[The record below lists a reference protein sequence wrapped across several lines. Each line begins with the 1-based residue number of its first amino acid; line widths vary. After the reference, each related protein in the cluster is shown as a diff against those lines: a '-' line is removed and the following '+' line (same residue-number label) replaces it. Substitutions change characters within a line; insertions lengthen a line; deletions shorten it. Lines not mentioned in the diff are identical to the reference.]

1 MAERSGF
8 FNALYTDGE
17 YDRKYN
23 ANDYSDNLA
32 VVISNGVLRS
42 ANDDLRVTA
51 SGMACKVAAGRAWI
65 DGHYYYNDAP
75 LTFAATT
82 APAGGSRW
90 DRIMLR
96 LDSNIGTRSIKLRYA
111 QGTAANS
118 PTKPAP
124 VRSGGI
130 YELVLAD
137 VFVGTNATSV
147 TVTDTRADAAL
158 CGWVYSTAGDNSFL
172 KSLDSDYYSWAKG
185 VKDDLASVTLFKR
198 YTWRTITD
206 GGLTAAIGFNIP
218 QWDEET
224 CFLEVYVNGMF
235 VSEGVDFTRYSNMLQ
250 FPNLLQSGTEV
261 EVNVYKSID
270 GTGIMSVADEITQ
283 LQNQMA
289 ALNNTGDYEYI
300 CNGIDDNVKLS
311 AIAKAWLEGGTDY
324 SSKTIR
330 VYGTFGARAPVGGDG
345 EFFSPY
351 RWIEVAGDNY
361 ANRKII
367 FDFSCCSQLAIPVV
381 AGKLNYIFY
390 GIDAHIIGADVN
402 VYEKTTGTTII
413 GFSTVAGEV
422 YADNCRF
429 WITGDNTCKVS
440 CTGTFTNCR
449 ASVANST
456 GESYCFTPLTNS
468 LLRLNGGEYMAYSG
482 SAATTSAVVGHSA
495 SVTNAVSILNGV
507 NAPTVTRGGYY
518 QTHSIHQYAG
528 GGVMNCRDL
537 VSALPVN
544 AKGTNNISGTIA
556 KSKASA
562 G

>member
-8 FNALYTDGE
+8 FNALNVNGE

-32 VVISNGVLRS
+32 AIISNGVLRS

-51 SGMACKVAAGRAWI
+51 KGMSVTVAAGRAWI
-65 DGHYYYNDAP
+65 SGHYYYNDAP
-75 LTFAATT
+75 LTFAVPA
-82 APAGGSRW
+82 APAGGTRW
-90 DRIMLR
+90 DRIVLR
-96 LDSNIGTRSIKLRYA
+96 LDVNIAARTIKAHYV
-111 QGTAANS
+111 QGTAGNS
-118 PTKPAP
+118 PAKPAP
-124 VRSGGI
+124 VRNSNV

-147 TVTDTRADAAL
+147 TVTDTRANADL
-158 CGWVYSTAGDNSFL
+158 CGWVYSTAGDNSFIV
-172 KSLDSDYYSWAKG
+172 SLDNSFAEWFGKAK
-185 VKDDLASVTLFKR
+185 DTLASVTLFKR
-198 YTWRTITD
+198 YTWRTITE

-224 CFLEVYVNGMF
+224 CFMEVYVNGML
-235 VSEGVDFTRYSNMLQ
+235 VVEDVDFTREGRMLQ
-250 FPNLLQSGTEV
+250 FPNLLETGTEID
-261 EVNVYKSID
+261 VNVYKSID

-283 LQNQMA
+283 LQNAVA

-300 CNGIDDNVKLS
+300 CNGYDDNVKLS
-311 AIAKAWLEGGTDY
+311 QIAKAWLEGGTDY

-330 VYGTFGARAPVGGDG
+330 VHGTFGAQAPVGGDG
-345 EFFSPY
+345 EMWSPY

-402 VYEKTTGTTII
+402 VYEKGTGTTII

-422 YADNCRF
+422 YAENCRF

-482 SAATTSAVVGHSA
+482 SSATTSAVVGHSA

-518 QTHSIHQYAG
+518 QTHSIHQYPN

-537 VSALPVN
+537 VSALPIN

-556 KSKASA
+556 ISKANA

>member
-1 MAERSGF
+1 MAEKSGF
-8 FNALYTDGE
+8 FNALSVNGE

-32 VVISNGVLRS
+32 VIIGNGVLRS
-42 ANDDLRVTA
+42 AADDLRVTA
-51 SGMACKVAAGRAWI
+51 SGMACTVAAGRAWI
-65 DGHYYYNDAP
+65 NGKFYYNDAP
-75 LTFAATT
+75 KIFAAVTP
-82 APAGGSRW
+82 PAGGSRW
-90 DRIMLR
+90 DRVMLR
-96 LDSNIGTRSIKLRYA
+96 LDNDVSARSIALRYV
-111 QGTAANS
+111 QGAAGNS

-124 VRSGGI
+124 VRSGNV

-137 VFVGTNATSV
+137 ILVGTNATSV
-147 TVTDTRADAAL
+147 TVTDTRADAEL
-158 CGWVYSTAGDNSFL
+158 CGWVYSTAGDGSFF
-172 KSLDSDYYSWAKG
+172 KSLDNDFAAWFTQT
-185 VKDDLASVTLFKR
+185 KDTLASVTLFKR
-198 YTWRTITD
+198 YNWRTT
-206 GGLTAAIGFNIP
+206 LAATGKAVAFNIP
-218 QWDEET
+218 QFDEET
-224 CFLEVYVNGMF
+224 TFIDVYVNGAL
-235 VSEGVDFTRYSNMLQ
+235 VVESVDFTRSNSVLT
-250 FPNLLQSGTEV
+250 FTNALVAGTEIDV
-261 EVNVYKSID
+261 RAYKSID
-270 GTGIMSVADEITQ
+270 GTGILSVADEITQ
-283 LQNQMA
+283 LQNEVA
-289 ALNNTGDYEYI
+289 ALNTTGDYDYI

-330 VYGTFGARAPVGGDG
+330 VYGTFGAQAPVGGDG
-345 EFFSPY
+345 EMWTPY
-351 RWIEVAGDNY
+351 RWLDVAGDNY

-367 FDFSCCSQLAIPVV
+367 FDFSCCSQLSFPVI

-402 VYEKTTGTTII
+402 VYEKGTGTTII
-413 GFSTVAGEV
+413 GFSTVAGAL
-422 YADNCRF
+422 YAENCRF
-429 WITGDNTCKVS
+429 WITGDNTCKIA

-482 SAATTSAVVGHSA
+482 SSATTSAVVGHSA

-507 NAPTVTRGGYY
+507 NAPTVERGGYY

-528 GGVMNCRDL
+528 GGVINCRDL

-556 KSKASA
+556 KSKAKA

>member
-8 FNALYTDGE
+8 FNALLTNNE

-23 ANDYSDNLA
+23 ANDYCDNLA

-42 ANDDLRVTA
+42 TNDDLRVTA
-51 SGMACKVAAGRAWI
+51 SGMACTVAAGRAWI
-65 DGHYYYNDAP
+65 GGHYYYNDAP
-75 LTFAATT
+75 LTFAAVT

-96 LDSNIGTRSIKLRYA
+96 LDSNIGTRSIKLHYV

-118 PTKPAP
+118 PTQPEP

-130 YELVLAD
+130 YDLVLAD

-147 TVTDTRADAAL
+147 TVTDTRADASL
-158 CGWVYSTAGDNSFL
+158 CGWVYSTAGDNSFFTT
-172 KSLDSDYYSWAKG
+172 LDHSFAEWFG
-185 VKDDLASVTLFKR
+185 QTKDTLASVTLFKR
-198 YTWRTITD
+198 YTWRTI
-206 GGLTAAIGFNIP
+206 LAAAAQSVNFSIP
-218 QWDEET
+218 QYDEET
-224 CFLEVYVNGMF
+224 CFLEVYVNG
-235 VSEGVDFTRYSNMLQ
+235 VLDVEGVDFTRNGNIITFANSLVA
-250 FPNLLQSGTEV
+250 GTEIV
-261 EVNVYKSID
+261 VKAYKSID
-270 GTGIMSVADEITQ
+270 GTGIMSVADEITE
-283 LQNQMA
+283 LQNEVA
-289 ALNNTGDYEYI
+289 VLNATGDYEYI
-300 CNGIDDNVKLS
+300 CNGIDDNVQLS

-330 VYGTFGARAPVGGDG
+330 VHGTFGAQAPVGGDG
-345 EFFSPY
+345 ELWTPY
-351 RWIEVAGDNY
+351 KWIEVGGDNY

-413 GFSTVAGEV
+413 GFSTVAGAV
-422 YADNCRF
+422 YAENCRF

-449 ASVANST
+449 ASVANTT
-456 GESYCFTPLTNS
+456 GESYCFTPLSNS
-468 LLRLNGGEYMAYSG
+468 LLRLNGGEFMAYSG
-482 SAATTSAVVGHSA
+482 SASSVSAVVGHQA
-495 SVTNAVSILNGV
+495 NVTNAISILNGV
-507 NAPTVTRGGYY
+507 NAPTLERGGYY
-518 QTHSIHQYAG
+518 QTNSIKQYSG
-528 GGVMNCRDL
+528 GGTIKCHDL
-537 VSALPVN
+537 VSALPVD
-544 AKGTNNISGTIA
+544 AIYDAEISGTIA
-556 KSKASA
+556 KNKAQA